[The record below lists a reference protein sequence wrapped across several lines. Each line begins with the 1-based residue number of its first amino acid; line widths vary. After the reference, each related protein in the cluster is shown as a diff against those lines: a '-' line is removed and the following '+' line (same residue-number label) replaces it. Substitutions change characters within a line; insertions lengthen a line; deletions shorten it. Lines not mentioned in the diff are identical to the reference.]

1 MSTAPQFGSDAR
13 HDWLFVDSSGAA
25 RFAHAMFWLGR
36 RTRRGIESARMLLE
50 RLRARAARVMHRASI
65 AARAAGALARSVQEH
80 GFADREHS
88 FADRVAPTPARR
100 EFARPARSARGW
112 RRAFTRASRRVT
124 LLLVV
129 FVGLPFAYLAYCLA
143 TLPPNG
149 GLVIERRARCSSK
162 PTTGR
167 SLPRAARSK
176 ATSSHRKM
184 CRRLSGAP
192 SSPSRTVIST
202 SIAASIRPPCCAR
215 RCAT

>member
-50 RLRARAARVMHRASI
+50 RLRADAARVRLRARAARVMHRASI

-100 EFARPARSARGW
+100 EFARPGSQCPRLAPRIHARVAPRDPAACRIRGPAVRLLGLLPRDPAAQW
-112 RRAFTRASRRVT
+112 RAGDRTDA
-124 LLLVV
+124 
-129 FVGLPFAYLAYCLA
+129 
-143 TLPPNG
+143 
-149 GLVIERRARCSSK
+149 E
-162 PTTGR
+162 
-167 SLPRAARSK
+167 RAAR
-176 ATSSHRKM
+176 R
-184 CRRLSGAP
+184 
-192 SSPSRTVIST
+192 SRQR
-202 SIAASIRPPCCAR
+202 AGLCHAR
-215 RCAT
+215 